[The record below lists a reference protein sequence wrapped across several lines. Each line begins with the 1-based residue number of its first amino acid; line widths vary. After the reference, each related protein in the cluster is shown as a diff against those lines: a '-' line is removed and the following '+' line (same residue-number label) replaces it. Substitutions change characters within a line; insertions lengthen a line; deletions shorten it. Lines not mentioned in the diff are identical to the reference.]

1 MRFLAKKSGR
11 PSQRVPL
18 GEHDRESMREDDGMR
33 MRVVVDLYFGQKNR
47 LQNVGINHLGDQMRA
62 SLSLDAKTPCATT
75 PLDALPQRLLGGL
88 RAHDLSDVYADSERI
103 DVRHEVAEV
112 RAHHAPEHGALRAH
126 IALCSRR
133 AMRVC

>member
-47 LQNVGINHLGDQMRA
+47 LQKVGINHLGDQMRA
-62 SLSLDAKTPCATT
+62 SLSLDAMR
-75 PLDALPQRLLGGL
+75 D
-88 RAHDLSDVYADSERI
+88 DS
-103 DVRHEVAEV
+103 A
-112 RAHHAPEHGALRAH
+112 
-126 IALCSRR
+126 
-133 AMRVC
+133 